1 LNRTDQSSLMHQHPS
16 QTSMSVINEEAKF
29 QLQQIK
35 QLQQLQS
42 LQKMQN
48 YLNHNPT
55 NHNSL
60 DMSDYEYNQMMYN
73 NHPGIYNQSIQHFPY
88 PVRIYSQHEKLNN
101 N

>member
-1 LNRTDQSSLMHQHPS
+1 MTQHPS
-16 QTSMSVINEEAKF
+16 QQSMSVINEEAKF

-48 YLNHNPT
+48 YLNNNNPT

-73 NHPGIYNQSIQHFPY
+73 NHHGIYNQSIQHFPY
-88 PVRIYSQHEKLNN
+88 PVRIFSSLEN
-101 N
+101 